1 MAKSIGK
8 MNSLWR
14 WMKPFLRGESARK
27 QDIVLKAGQG
37 QLDLTLL
44 FLARTSSQGT
54 VGRA

>member
-1 MAKSIGK
+1 MDKNIGK

-14 WMKPFLRGESARK
+14 WMKPFLMSESARK

-37 QLDLTLL
+37 ELDLTML
-44 FLARTSSQGT
+44 FLARTSNRGT